1 MKMTEARNLLE
12 WHQAK
17 EKGAAA
23 QRELDEWRAR
33 EEELA
38 VRRKEAELKIK
49 QIGTPAETD
58 IDNQI
63 ALKLAQQELWLV
75 DKDTERFMEERFEK
89 EFALRESKH
98 EWDVKAAEREAVLSR
113 EALELYYRIG
123 ENISNPV
130 VEVKRRSCMG
140 CFLPLSV
147 VKMEEWH
154 KGKTLV
160 TCDECGRILV

>member
-1 MKMTEARNLLE
+1 MTEARNLLE

-38 VRRKEAELKIK
+38 VRRKEAELKVK

-123 ENISNPV
+123 ENIPNPV

>member
-1 MKMTEARNLLE
+1 MTEARNLLE

-113 EALELYYRIG
+113 EALEMYYRIG
-123 ENISNPV
+123 ENIPNPV